1 MHCTLFSFG
10 KKRHSTEVNFRSHT
24 WGTQDNVATTNVLR
38 NNVLPKVFWER
49 KAFRWFKVETLLWQL
64 ACSDCSLPT
73 CLTNTRKNFWE
84 QLCGGTALGGCVTS
98 TRICNQTQS
107 NPEQWQSWLQMF
119 FFFFPKQ
126 TSRFPAFGRAPFPTQ
141 TWECRMVFMCVL
153 SGCGLTS

>member
-10 KKRHSTEVNFRSHT
+10 KKRHSTEVNFRSHM

-38 NNVLPKVFWER
+38 NNVLPKHFWER

-73 CLTNTRKNFWE
+73 CLTNTCKNFWE

-98 TRICNQTQS
+98 TKICNQTQS

-119 FFFFPKQ
+119 FFFFFLNKPPGFLHLGELLSLHKLGNAEW
-126 TSRFPAFGRAPFPTQ
+126 SL
-141 TWECRMVFMCVL
+141 CVCFL
-153 SGCGLTS
+153 GVD